1 MYVCM
6 YLIYN
11 KDLKRYYR
19 IRTLYENNVEYEIGY
34 VSQEIIHRYSH
45 VLELF
50 HQVQKLY
57 DERPT
62 TMFAPIKYVF
72 NMYATVL
79 EECKHIIHLCHM
91 MNVVEKKYIAKTPD
105 SIFKDPWPL
114 LYGWSIEDCFVNF
127 FNNIT
132 FLCVFKCFNFGLV
145 PLISRFLSRQYVGR
159 RAANHAKFESRPR
172 RHGGRRKEV

>member
-1 MYVCM
+1 MCVCM
-6 YLIYN
+6 YLNNKLFIFDTKIHNNKFSNSSN
-11 KDLKRYYR
+11 KDLKRYYK

-34 VSQEIIHRYSH
+34 VSQKIIHRYSH

-50 HQVQKLY
+50 HQVRKLY

-91 MNVVEKKYIAKTPD
+91 MNVIEKKYIAKTPD
-105 SIFKDPWPL
+105 SILKEPVTVHVSN
-114 LYGWSIEDCFVNF
+114 YYYVF
-127 FNNIT
+127 FLRKTRTLI
-132 FLCVFKCFNFGLV
+132 
-145 PLISRFLSRQYVGR
+145 LIS
-159 RAANHAKFESRPR
+159 KTD
-172 RHGGRRKEV
+172 